1 MVHTIVTNKLKYNNY
16 KLSKSVKT
24 FHNEKKG
31 RETSDNNSTETENAR
46 AKSRKIGKNVHK
58 TSVTLKLPKMKTRKP
73 KT

>member
-16 KLSKSVKT
+16 KLSKSVKKVPKK
-24 FHNEKKG
+24 KKG
-31 RETSDNNSTETENAR
+31 RETSYNKSTATENAR